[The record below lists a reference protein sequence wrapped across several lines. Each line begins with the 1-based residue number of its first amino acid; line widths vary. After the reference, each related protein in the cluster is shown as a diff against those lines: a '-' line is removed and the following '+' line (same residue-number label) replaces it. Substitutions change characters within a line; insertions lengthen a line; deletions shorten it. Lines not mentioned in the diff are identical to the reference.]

1 MAGPVWAARVP
12 WRPERCCANHQAR
25 IALMPSRAEP
35 ATCLVDQLPSRA
47 VWVQLASRSGAP
59 RAKTSLR
66 FRTPNTGPAC
76 PMSTCFGPGANDWE
90 AQVGT
95 ATLNPE
101 RLSVANAQHASPV
114 SRATWATS
122 RAPVMELR

>member
-1 MAGPVWAARVP
+1 MAGPVWAVRVP
-12 WRPERCCANHQAR
+12 WRPKRCCANHQAC

-35 ATCLVDQLPSRA
+35 ATCLVDQLPSCA

-59 RAKTSLR
+59 RSKTGLR
-66 FRTPNTGPAC
+66 FRIPHTGPMC

-95 ATLNPE
+95 VTLNPE
-101 RLSVANAQHASPV
+101 R
-114 SRATWATS
+114 
-122 RAPVMELR
+122 